1 MYWNMRLYTSPW
13 ADGLIGELL
22 DGLPGE
28 VRVVAAKVAI
38 GSGLLH
44 DRASQV
50 EVTDDAAGAEVEV
63 ALDNL
68 ADLVVRL
75 TRALHASAIG
85 VDEDRQGVV
94 HTDRIGQ
101 LHKHSVAEAGGD
113 HRLSS
118 PAGGIG
124 GRAIHLGGVLAREGT
139 TSVSAPAT
147 IGVDNDLAAS
157 EAGVTVRSANNETAR
172 GVKVVDGLVVQVL
185 GGHNR
190 SDDVFHELGADIV
203 VGDVLAVLGGNN
215 HGVHALGNRA
225 TVHHLVLA
233 GDLGLSVGA
242 HPRAGAV
249 LADLGQLGAERGGQ
263 LVGEGH
269 ESLCFV
275 GGISEHD
282 SLITSTN
289 VLELHVVDR
298 LSDIGGLLLDG
309 DDNVAGSVIHTL
321 GNIIVSNI
329 TESLAD
335 NLLVVHGGRGGDL
348 TEDHNHTGL
357 GAGLTSHTR
366 GRVIT
371 DAGVKDG
378 IRDLITDLIRVS
390 LIDRFRR
397 KKEVLRHC

>member
-1 MYWNMRLYTSPW
+1 MCVHHTKDYRMIS
-13 ADGLIGELL
+13 GLKFKIL

-28 VRVVAAKVAI
+28 VGVNTTKVSV
-38 GSGLLH
+38 GRGLLH
-44 DRASQV
+44 HRAAKV
-50 EVTDDAAGAEVEV
+50 EVTDDATSTEIEVLLDDLDELQVGLSRAGGGGAVGI
-63 ALDNL
+63 
-68 ADLVVRL
+68 
-75 TRALHASAIG
+75 H
-85 VDEDRQGVV
+85 EDGKRVGKANTV
-94 HTDRIGQ
+94 GE
-101 LHKHSVAEAGGD
+101 LHKGTVAEAGGD
-113 HRLSS
+113 KGLGDPS
-118 PAGGIG
+118 GGVG
-124 GRAIHLGGVLAREGT
+124 GGSVDLGGVLSGEGSSSVGSPSSVCVNNNLSAGKTSITVGT
-139 TSVSAPAT
+139 T
-147 IGVDNDLAAS
+147 NDES
-157 EAGVTVRSANNETAR
+157 AR
-172 GVKVVDGLVVQVL
+172 GVQVVHSLLVKVL
-185 GGHNR
+185 GG
-190 SDDVFHELGADIV
+190 DDVLD
-203 VGDVLAVLGGNN
+203 DVLHEVVADLLVGHILGVLGGDED
-215 HGVHALGNRA
+215 GVHTLGNHA
-225 TVHHLVLA
+225 AIVVLVLA

-242 HPRAGAV
+242 HPWEDTG
-249 LADLGQLGAERGGQ
+249 LTDFGQTGTERGGK
-263 LVGEGH
+263 VVSKRHEGL
-269 ESLCFV
+269 SLI
-275 GGISEHD
+275 GGVSEHD